1 MQQLVTELLN
11 FEAEC
16 SPSVSASFF
25 VWRSF
30 GNATLPDVEALPSI
44 WRHVMMAF
52 ASPRDNSMTT
62 DRQTALL
69 ASVSSLDPAAPIS
82 DKRFMWTPD
91 MPFLSW
97 MDSPLAE
104 QKLMLSLQLLLL
116 SASSL
121 ARHPSVFCG
130 VGMTASD
137 PAQIKIVD
145 QVNPQ
150 IQYAQQ
156 QHHALCLGQSGHAV
170 VLLRSALLLLKLIGL
185 TSAVSDMTH
194 TQKAFNAL
202 WKAVHLVSSN
212 LDVHNHSKCPSPKDC
227 QPTGPGPM
235 QEAAEEMHLSQVI
248 LPVLLSL
255 MKQDIKQGGQHL
267 RAAWLLLLAMMFK
280 KGPLSQA
287 ITAAFLAAGQLCSA
301 CCSSH
306 STPIA
311 CGFTKQTLLLP
322 YCSRHAHLLYTK
334 LCICGRAAI
343 VGMLKSWA
351 WILIQ
356 PHLSFH

>member
-1 MQQLVTELLN
+1 
-11 FEAEC
+11 
-16 SPSVSASFF
+16 
-25 VWRSF
+25 
-30 GNATLPDVEALPSI
+30 
-44 WRHVMMAF
+44 MAF

-69 ASVSSLDPAAPIS
+69 SSVSSLDPAAPIS
-82 DKRFMWTPD
+82 DNRFMWTPD
-91 MPFLSW
+91 MPYLSW

-116 SASSL
+116 PASRL
-121 ARHPSVFCG
+121 ARHPSALCG

-137 PAQIKIVD
+137 PAQINIVN

-194 TQKAFNAL
+194 TQQALNAL
-202 WKAVHLVSSN
+202 WKALHLVGNN
-212 LDVHNHSKCPSPKDC
+212 LDVHNSSKCPSPRDC

-235 QEAAEEMHLSQVI
+235 QESAEEMHLSRVI
-248 LPVLLSL
+248 LPVLLRL
-255 MKQDIKQGGQHL
+255 MKQDIMQGGQHL
-267 RAAWLLLLAMMFK
+267 RTAWLLLLAMMLK
-280 KGPLSQA
+280 KGPVSQA
-287 ITAAFLAAGQLCSA
+287 IMAAFLDAGQLDSA

-306 STPIA
+306 STPISH
-311 CGFTKQTLLLP
+311 GFTKQTLLMP
-322 YCSRHAHLLYTK
+322 YCSRHAHLSNTK
-334 LCICGRAAI
+334 LCICGLATI
-343 VGMLKSWA
+343 VGMLQLWA
-351 WILIQ
+351 
-356 PHLSFH
+356 